1 MRNFSGIVIVLVLLA
16 LFLLVGPAL
25 LLWSLGQM
33 IYGHGLD
40 FNFLNWLAA
49 VVFLGLMRGE
59 ASSK

>member
-16 LFLLVGPAL
+16 LFLIIGPAL

-40 FNFLNWLAA
+40 FNFFNWLAA
-49 VVFLGLMRGE
+49 VVFLMLMRGE